1 MQERIN
7 YCINKGIKNIYI
19 AIYRNNYKAIN
30 NLKKFDFKIY
40 KRIFLIKALI
50 DQLLFKISYVD

>member
-19 AIYRNNYKAIN
+19 AIYRNNYRAIN

-40 KRIFLIKALI
+40 KRIFLIKPFKRLI
-50 DQLLFKISYVD
+50 TF